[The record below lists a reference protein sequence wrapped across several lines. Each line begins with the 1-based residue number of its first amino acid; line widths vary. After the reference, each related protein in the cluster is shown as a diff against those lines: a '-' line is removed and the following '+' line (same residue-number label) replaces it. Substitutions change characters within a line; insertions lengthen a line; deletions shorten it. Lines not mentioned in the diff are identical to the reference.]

1 MDTLAFDEQLRAL
14 LATMATAGVRNAA
27 QGFSSMVGEATV
39 VTDPQVQLVAVSEI
53 PNLLGGPEI
62 EAVGIYLRAVGD
74 LAGQIM
80 LIIPYAKALEIVD
93 MLLGQPAGT
102 TIEFGSLERS
112 ALQEMGNLT
121 GTFFL
126 NAIANIT
133 GLESRPSPPAVMV
146 DMVGAIMDII
156 VATSGGVSEHVL
168 MLQTIFLRDGRSLD
182 CNFWMIPDPGTLE
195 LFAQKGLADGR

>member
-1 MDTLAFDEQLRAL
+1 MDTLPFDEQLRTL
-14 LATMATAGVRNAA
+14 LEVMANAGVRNAA
-27 QGFSSMVGEATV
+27 QGFSSMVGEALA
-39 VTDPQVQLVAVSEI
+39 VTEPKVHLVSIAEI
-53 PNLLGGPEI
+53 PDLLGGAEM

-80 LIIPYAKALEIVD
+80 LIIPYNRALEMVD
-93 MLLGQPAGT
+93 MLLGEPLGT
-102 TIEFGSLERS
+102 TKEFGALERS

-126 NAIANIT
+126 NAIAGLT

-156 VATSGGVSEHVL
+156 VATSGGVSENVL
-168 MLQTIFLRDGRSLD
+168 MLQTTFLRDSRSLE

-195 LFAQKGLADGR
+195 LFAKKGLADGH